1 MAEALDD
8 GQKTEEPTQ
17 RKLEEARKR
26 GDVPTS
32 REVGAAMSVLALLV
46 LAGGLGPSLSQGLLA
61 AFLPLV
67 ENPADFVLATPADAL
82 NLLWWVAGGTG
93 VVLLPL
99 AGLLLAAG
107 ALGALGQGSIVVSGD
122 RIQPKL
128 NRLSPL
134 AGFKRLFS
142 LKNLVEFLKGLAKVT
157 AIGACVAV
165 VVKKELGQAEAMV
178 LSDPAL
184 LPAWMGEVAVDLLL
198 AVLVAVLAIAVLDL
212 VWQYVSWR
220 RNQRMSLQELKE
232 EFRQSEGDPHLKA
245 RIKQLRRDRAR
256 NRMFAELPTATV
268 VVTNPTHFAVA
279 LRYDL
284 SKAAAPVCVAKGMD
298 LVALRIREKATE
310 HDVPLVE
317 NPPLA
322 RALHK
327 SVEIGEEVAPEHY
340 MAVAEVVSYVLS
352 LKAKTTVA

>member
-1 MAEALDD
+1 MAGAPDD

-17 RKLEEARKR
+17 RKLDEARKR

-32 REVGAAMSVLALLV
+32 REAGAAMSVLALLV
-46 LAGGLGPSLSQGLLA
+46 LAGGLGPGLSQGLLA

-67 ENPADFVLATPADAL
+67 ENPADFVLTTPADAL
-82 NLLWWVAGGTG
+82 RVLWWVAGGVG
-93 VVLLPL
+93 MVLLPL

-128 NRLSPL
+128 SRLSPL

-165 VVKKELGQAEAMV
+165 VVGKELGQAEAMV

-198 AVLVAVLAIAVLDL
+198 AVLMAVLAIAVLDL

-284 SKAAAPVCVAKGMD
+284 TRAAAPVCVAKGMD

-310 HDVPLVE
+310 HNVPLVE